1 MWQELS
7 SPGNRGA
14 ELTLILLQ
22 HLTLKIF
29 HHSAQWVLSYQEDGQ
44 CHYRVWYL
52 SKGVT
57 AGSHWRSWTM
67 SPVVKRARTALG
79 DASELPA
86 LLSMLTPPLSLQ
98 MTLLLENLT
107 GEGIPHSYWVQLC
120 PSPRKV
126 SCQFALCICIQK
138 SYREKKIRQTLV
150 LRLPAKKA
158 TEFWLYGC
166 GRGTTDLLLEIFVW
180 RRKLGSRRPWGL
192 D

>member
-22 HLTLKIF
+22 HLTPKIF

-57 AGSHWRSWTM
+57 AGPPLAIMDHVSCCQESKDSSWWCIWIT
-67 SPVVKRARTALG
+67 SPVVHAYAPSLTT
-79 DASELPA
+79 DDPA
-86 LLSMLTPPLSLQ
+86 LREPHRRRNTSFLLSA
-98 MTLLLENLT
+98 
-107 GEGIPHSYWVQLC
+107 VC

-138 SYREKKIRQTLV
+138 SCRKKKIRQTLV

-180 RRKLGSRRPWGL
+180 RGKLGSRRPWGL